1 MAKFTL
7 QDGTEIEAFT
17 PDEVKA
23 TIEKE
28 TGGLK
33 AKVDELLGES
43 KSAKQKARELEEAQ
57 QRAEEERQREK
68 GEFKTLYER
77 ELKAK
82 QELAEKYNEFQ
93 SKVQRQEIS
102 LEATKIAGQLA
113 KDTARAELLAEKV
126 AQLAKHTDNGVRFEI
141 GGVEVDHDKVVA
153 HLVEKYPFLV
163 DASGANGGG
172 APSGSHGGRAVTKGD
187 MGGDREARKAAI
199 AARFKLPQ

>member
-1 MAKFTL
+1 MSEENTQKTY
-7 QDGTEIEAFT
+7 TE
-17 PDEVKA
+17 DEVRA
-23 TIEKE
+23 LLDKE

-77 ELKAK
+77 EQKAK
-82 QELAEKYNEFQ
+82 QELAEKFSEYQ
-93 SKVQRQEIS
+93 TRIQRQEIN
-102 LEATKIAGQLA
+102 LESAKLAGQLA
-113 KDTARAELLAEKV
+113 RDTARAELLAEKV
-126 AQLAKHTDNGVRFEI
+126 AQLAKHTDEGVRFEI
-141 GGVEVDHDKVVA
+141 GGVEVDHGKVIA
-153 HLVEKYPFLV
+153 HLTEKYPFLV

-172 APSGSHGGRAVTKGD
+172 APVGNQGGRAVPKGD